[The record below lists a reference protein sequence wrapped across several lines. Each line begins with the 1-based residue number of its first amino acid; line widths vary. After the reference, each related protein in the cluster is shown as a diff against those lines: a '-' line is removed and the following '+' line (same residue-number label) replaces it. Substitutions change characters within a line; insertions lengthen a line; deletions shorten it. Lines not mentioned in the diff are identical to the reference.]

1 MRYRFDQFELDTE
14 QFSLRA
20 NSASIHVEP
29 MVFDLLCFLVENA
42 GQVLTRE
49 AIIERVWKGR
59 FVSEATVSSCI
70 KSARKA
76 LGDSGQNQTYIRTL
90 RGRGFQFT
98 APVEGSAQEAADPT
112 RFGMG
117 SSPSRKTTRLFCTA
131 PGSGGPYK
139 NALFIVL
146 DKSNILLL
154 FSPRIREGFGKAGD
168 R

>member
-1 MRYRFDQFELDTE
+1 MDLGDCIEIVWRLVGERTDPVGATTMRYRFDQFELDTE

-90 RGRGFQFT
+90 RGRGF
-98 APVEGSAQEAADPT
+98 
-112 RFGMG
+112 
-117 SSPSRKTTRLFCTA
+117 
-131 PGSGGPYK
+131 
-139 NALFIVL
+139 
-146 DKSNILLL
+146 
-154 FSPRIREGFGKAGD
+154 
-168 R
+168 